1 MGAAGGYGRLPSGVA
16 ERRMRSVRRVQEI
29 VRTMTVSE
37 RNPQQKLREDTALPM
52 EVLSL
57 YADPIWPEPAGNALV
72 SARGCGVFMQPA
84 LVLGHYT
91 HRVSWNFRDC
101 QVANSERC
109 LT

>member
-1 MGAAGGYGRLPSGVA
+1 MS
-16 ERRMRSVRRVQEI
+16 SVRRVQET

-37 RNPQQKLREDTALPM
+37 RNPQQKFREDTALSM

-57 YADPIWPEPAGNALV
+57 YADPIWPELTGSVLV
-72 SARGCGVFMQPA
+72 PVQSCWVSTHPTSF
-84 LVLGHYT
+84 LGHYT
-91 HRVSWNFRDC
+91 HRVSWNFPDC

>member
-1 MGAAGGYGRLPSGVA
+1 
-16 ERRMRSVRRVQEI
+16 
-29 VRTMTVSE
+29 MTVSA
-37 RNPQQKLREDTALPM
+37 RNPQQKVRVDAVMPM

-57 YADPIWPEPAGNALV
+57 YTDLIWSELAGKILAPEE
-72 SARGCGVFMQPA
+72 GCRVFTQPA
-84 LVLGHYT
+84 MILGHNT

>member
-1 MGAAGGYGRLPSGVA
+1 MCIAPF
-16 ERRMRSVRRVQEI
+16 RRAPHKLVRRVLVI
-29 VRTMTVSE
+29 VRTMTVSV
-37 RNPQQKLREDTALPM
+37 RNPQQKFRQDTVVPM

-57 YADPIWPEPAGNALV
+57 YADPIWLKPAGSALEFLQ
-72 SARGCGVFMQPA
+72 GCGVSMQPA

>member
-1 MGAAGGYGRLPSGVA
+1 MS
-16 ERRMRSVRRVQEI
+16 SVRRVQET

-37 RNPQQKLREDTALPM
+37 RNPQQKFREATALPM

-57 YADPIWPEPAGNALV
+57 YADPILPKLIGLV
-72 SARGCGVFMQPA
+72 SAPA
-84 LVLGHYT
+84 QSCWVSTHPTSLLGQYT
-91 HRVSWNFRDC
+91 HRVSWNFPDC